1 MPIPDRIPEVTDAL
15 SALRTLNVPVKSIL
29 DVGILH
35 GTAGL
40 MQVFPDVKHYLFEP
54 VDNYFDNIRD
64 TYNKLDYE
72 LHQVA
77 LSDSDGTAWQ
87 LGICRDGSG
96 QITHSQLR
104 DEPETKENFPD
115 LVDCREIKKSRL
127 DSMLDN
133 LGAETP
139 YLLKLDVDGIE
150 LKILEGAERTL
161 KDASVVVI
169 EVTNSTFLERAN
181 AVAAHGFSFFDVV
194 DLTYYCGTF
203 YQGDAI
209 FIRTD
214 IVETLDDL
222 RPMQVRPFDQSQWY
236 PVSYRQFGK

>member
-15 SALRTLNVPVKSIL
+15 TTLRTLGVPVNAVL

-40 MQVFPDVKHYLFEP
+40 IQVFPDVKHFLFEP
-54 VDNYFDNIRD
+54 VDNYFDTIRQ
-64 TYNKLDYE
+64 TYQNLDYE

-77 LSDSDGTAWQ
+77 LSNSDGSAWQ

-104 DEPETKENFPD
+104 DKPETKENFP
-115 LVDCREIKKSRL
+115 LMVDCREVRQSRL
-127 DSMLDN
+127 DSMLDA
-133 LGAETP
+133 LGAATP

-150 LKILEGAERTL
+150 LQILEGAHRAL

-169 EVTNSTFLERAN
+169 EVTNGTFLERAN
-181 AVAAHGFSFFDVV
+181 AVAARGFSFFDFV
-194 DLTYYCGTF
+194 DLTYYFGTF
-203 YQGDAI
+203 YQADAI
-209 FIRTD
+209 FIRSD
-214 IVETLDDL
+214 IVAAMDEL
-222 RPMQVRPFDQSQWY
+222 RPMHVRPFDEAQWY
-236 PVSYRQFGK
+236 PLSYKCFGK